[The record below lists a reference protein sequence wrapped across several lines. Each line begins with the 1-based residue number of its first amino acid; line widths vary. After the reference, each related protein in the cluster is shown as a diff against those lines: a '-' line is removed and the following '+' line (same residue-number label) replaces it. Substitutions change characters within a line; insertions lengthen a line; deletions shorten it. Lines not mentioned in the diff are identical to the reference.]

1 MYDNIEFIIAC
12 GGKST
17 RNFPH
22 SKAVAHK
29 SLMPF
34 GDVRL
39 IDVVLKDI
47 IDLGA
52 KHITLVCSSDE
63 VIKEFKEALAPD
75 TKTEEKLRKAGR
87 VQIAD
92 ALKST
97 FLPGDIDLKYVVQSE
112 PLGTAHVLGLA
123 HRVSPDRHGVLIFP
137 DDIIMAKKMGDRS
150 FLSRMVEDFAKDEKQ
165 ISLTGVVKDD
175 VSNNAIIVEGRL
187 VEKPKNPTSNVAGY
201 SPIIFPKE
209 IMDLATKKTD
219 DFERTGKL
227 DVSSAIAG
235 EWIYTDLVNEFL
247 DKNDPNGK
255 EYKLKMFIMDPNLY
269 MLLDTGSLPL
279 YEKCQLYALLERS
292 MFKADNI
299 AYAKELLKDK

>member
-1 MYDNIEFIIAC
+1 MYDNIEFIVAC

-75 TKTEEKLRKAGR
+75 TKTEEKLRIAGR

-97 FLPGDIDLKYVVQSE
+97 FLPDDIDLKYVVQSE

-137 DDIIMAKKMGDRS
+137 DDIILAKKMVDRS

-209 IMDLATKKTD
+209 IMDLATKKTA
-219 DFERTGKL
+219 DFERTG
-227 DVSSAIAG
+227 
-235 EWIYTDLVNEFL
+235 
-247 DKNDPNGK
+247 
-255 EYKLKMFIMDPNLY
+255 
-269 MLLDTGSLPL
+269 
-279 YEKCQLYALLERS
+279 
-292 MFKADNI
+292 
-299 AYAKELLKDK
+299 

>member
-1 MYDNIEFIIAC
+1 MYDNIEFIVAC

-47 IDLGA
+47 VDLGA
-52 KHITLVCSSDE
+52 KHITLVCSSEE
-63 VIKEFKEALAPD
+63 VIQDFKEALATD

-87 VQIAD
+87 TQIAD

-97 FLPGDIDLKYVVQSE
+97 FLPDDMDLKYVVQSE

-137 DDIIMAKKMGDRS
+137 DDIIMAKKNGDRS
-150 FLSRMVEDFAKDEKQ
+150 FLSRMVEDFAKNEKQ

-175 VSNNAIIVEGRL
+175 VSNNAIIVDGQL

-209 IMDLATKKTD
+209 IMDLATYKTD
-219 DFERTGKL
+219 EYERTGKL
-227 DVSSAIAG
+227 DASSAIAG

-247 DKNDPNGK
+247 DKNDPEGK
-255 EYKLKMFIMDPNLY
+255 QYVLKMFIMDPDLY
-269 MLLDTGSLPL
+269 MLLDTGTLPL
-279 YEKCQLYALLERS
+279 YEKCQLYALFNRS
-292 MFKADNI
+292 AFRADNI
-299 AYAKELLKDK
+299 AYAKELLKNI